1 MRRFAVSDIHGCVQ
15 TFQDLLL
22 SIQLSEADVLYL
34 LGDFIDRGPDTQ
46 GVIDTILDLREAGFK
61 VQCLRGNHE
70 QMFLDALKGGE
81 RQKAAFLVNGGTE
94 TLRSFGVSSV
104 EEVPLRYVHFMEAL
118 PYYIDLS
125 DYLLVHA
132 GFNGNTGDP
141 LLDLDSMLWIRN
153 WYFSIDPYWL
163 GKKKIVHG
171 HTPIGKEAIQG
182 MCGHLSEAQV
192 LNIDAGCVFK
202 RIPDMGHL
210 CAFDLDTHQL
220 FFKPYVG

>member
-1 MRRFAVSDIHGCVQ
+1 MRRFAISDIHGCIQ

-46 GVIDTILDLREAGFK
+46 GVIDTILDLREAGFN

-81 RQKAAFLVNGGTE
+81 RQKAAFLVNGGIE
-94 TLRSFGVSSV
+94 TLRSFGVSKV

-118 PYYIDLS
+118 PYYIALT

-132 GFNGNTGDP
+132 GFNGNIDDP

-153 WYFSIDPYWL
+153 WYFPIHPLWS
-163 GKKKIVHG
+163 GKRKIVHG
-171 HTPIGKEAIQG
+171 HTPIGKEAIQS
-182 MCGHLSEAQV
+182 MCEHLPEAQV
-192 LNIDAGCVFK
+192 LNIDGGCVFK
-202 RIPDMGHL
+202 HIPGMGHL
-210 CAFDLDTHQL
+210 CAFDLDAHQL
-220 FFKPYVG
+220 FFEPYVG